1 MLPPFQLEQTIST
14 LVREDWGRIMAALVS
29 SFNDWQLAEDVLQD
43 AVEQAVILWQKD
55 GLPDSPA
62 AWLITTA
69 KRKAIDHFRRTTR
82 FTELEP
88 NLTYQIELENANANE
103 EFDIDSAIPDK
114 RLELIFTCCHP
125 ALDQKTQV
133 ALTLRTLGGLTTE
146 EIANAFLD
154 KHQTMAQRLAR
165 AKKKIA
171 AAQIP
176 FEVPETDKLQ
186 ERLSAVLSVIYLIF
200 NEGYAATSGKQ
211 ITRSDLADEA
221 IRLTRIIMQLLPD
234 QSEVAGLL
242 SLLLLHDSRRFTRQD
257 KNGQMIS
264 LEHQNRSTWDV
275 SKIEEGTE
283 LLKHTLAKQQIGAY
297 QLQAAI
303 SAIHAEAA
311 TWEETD
317 WPQIVALY
325 ELLYKTQPS
334 YVIRINQAVA
344 TSHAYSVE
352 SALKMLK
359 ELEGEKSIQT
369 YQPFF
374 AARADL
380 NLRVGDKV
388 SAKKDFE
395 KAIELSDNEPQ
406 IAFLRQRLNN
416 L

>member
-1 MLPPFQLEQTIST
+1 
-14 LVREDWGRIMAALVS
+14 MASLVS

-43 AVEQAVILWQKD
+43 AVEQAVVIWRRD

-69 KRKAIDHFRRTTR
+69 KRKAIDHFRRTTK
-82 FTELEP
+82 FTELQP
-88 NLTYQIELENANANE
+88 KLTYLIELEHANANE
-103 EFDIDSAIPDK
+103 EFDIDSVIPDK

-125 ALDQKTQV
+125 SLDQKTQV

-176 FEVPETDKLQ
+176 FEVPETSKLQ

-211 ITRSDLADEA
+211 ITRNDLADEA
-221 IRLTRIIMQLLPD
+221 IRLTRIIMQLLPN
-234 QSEVAGLL
+234 QGEVAGLL

-264 LEHQNRSTWDV
+264 LEHQNRSAWDAG
-275 SKIEEGTE
+275 KIDEGTE
-283 LLKHTLAKQQIGAY
+283 LLKHALVKQQIGAY

-311 TWEETD
+311 TWEQTD

-334 YVIRINQAVA
+334 HVIRINQAVA
-344 TSHAYSVE
+344 ISHAYSVE
-352 SALKMLK
+352 TALKMLN
-359 ELEGEKSIQT
+359 ELEYEKTIQT

-380 NLRVGDKV
+380 NLRNGDKV
-388 SAKKDFE
+388 SARTDFE
-395 KAIELSDNEPQ
+395 KAIELSDNAPQ
-406 IAFLRQRLNN
+406 IAFLQQRLDN